1 MAAYTL
7 IGKDF
12 IPPDL
17 RGKVTGAARY
27 AEDFR
32 VEGMLFAKLL
42 TSPLPHAKV
51 RHIDAS
57 KALAMPGV
65 VALLTADDVPKVTAP
80 QEPILTN
87 EPLYAGEPILA
98 VAAVDETTAAEAI
111 EQINVDL
118 QPLPFVI
125 DPLDSLRPR
134 GPDARAEGN
143 VANVRLPLQTIK
155 WQARDFTGAGRSR
168 LPMGKPSDEWHT
180 AISTRALPGPRWCLK
195 KAS

>member
-42 TSPLPHAKV
+42 TSPMPHAKV

-65 VALLTADDVPKVTAP
+65 VGILTADDVPQVTAP

-134 GPDARAEGN
+134 GPDARTEGN
-143 VANVRLPLQTIK
+143 VANARLPLQTIK
-155 WQARDFTGAGRSR
+155 WQARDFTDAGKSPAPWASR
-168 LPMGKPSDEWHT
+168 PTNGSM
-180 AISTRALPGPRWCLK
+180 AISTRALPGPRWCSK
-195 KAS
+195 TPS

>member
-42 TSPLPHAKV
+42 TSLMPHAKV

-65 VALLTADDVPKVTAP
+65 VALLTADDVPQVTAP

-98 VAAVDETTAAEAI
+98 G
-111 EQINVDL
+111 Q
-118 QPLPFVI
+118 QWM
-125 DPLDSLRPR
+125 R
-134 GPDARAEGN
+134 
-143 VANVRLPLQTIK
+143 RLPQRPLN
-155 WQARDFTGAGRSR
+155 RSTSTCNRYR
-168 LPMGKPSDEWHT
+168 L
-180 AISTRALPGPRWCLK
+180 
-195 KAS
+195 